1 MNMRIIEILIVSYFL
16 AVCILNFQLLL
27 QAACE
32 ISSKIVVKQ
41 YTHLVGSNDNMVE
54 LARICYALNKITKNN
69 DMLSLRNLQF
79 A

>member
-1 MNMRIIEILIVSYFL
+1 MNMRIIEILIVSNFL

-41 YTHLVGSNDNMVE
+41 YTHLVGSNDNNMVE
-54 LARICYALNKITKNN
+54 LA
-69 DMLSLRNLQF
+69 
-79 A
+79 